1 MGKNIKVIFGILI
14 ILVLVNA
21 VASVY
26 FERFDLTQ
34 QQRYTLSQPSKDLIK
49 EVKDPIIVDVFLKG
63 DFPSEFKRLQ
73 SETRYL
79 LEEFSAYNSEIK
91 FNFINPLEEGVD
103 AQIVANNF
111 YKAGMMPETLN
122 MNQNGKVSESL
133 LFPWAVAYYDD
144 KSVQINL
151 LKKKIG
157 DSNEQI
163 VNTSVENLEYAFA
176 DAFSKLIY
184 GKDKKIAIMR
194 GNGELPEKNIV
205 DFVGKLKEYYYI
217 APFTLDSVTS
227 QPQRTLK
234 QLTEYDLILEAKPTQ
249 KYSEEE
255 KLVLDQYLMQ
265 GGKMMWLVENTAIEK
280 DSLFTNPDNATLA
293 FPRDLN
299 LNDFFFKY
307 GIRINTSLVKDVISA
322 PIILAQ
328 GTGNETQF
336 NPFPWNFSPL
346 AVSNNSHPIIKNT
359 EAVKFDFAN
368 SIDTLKN
375 GVKKTILLHS
385 SPTTRLEATPLMV
398 NLEMINQKPDL
409 ESYSAGKQNLGVLL
423 EGEFTSV
430 YKNRILPF
438 EVNNY
443 AETSK
448 ETKMLVI
455 SDGDVIKNEF
465 NREGPVA
472 LGYDR
477 FTGTTY
483 GNKEFL
489 MNAINYLLDDTGLL
503 AIRAKNIKLA
513 FLDTKKVAQERTS
526 WQLFNMLLPLIVL
539 GIFAF
544 GFYTVRKKKYIKH

>member
-1 MGKNIKVIFGILI
+1 MTKNIKSIFGIL
-14 ILVLVNA
+14 LVLIVVNVIA
-21 VASVY
+21 TIY
-26 FERFDLTQ
+26 FNRYDLTQ
-34 QQRYTLSQPSKDLIK
+34 NKRYTLSQPSKEIIEK
-49 EVKDPIIVDVFLKG
+49 VKDPIIIDVFLKG

-73 SETRYL
+73 NETRYL

-91 FNFINPLEEGVD
+91 FNFINPLEEGID
-103 AQIVANNF
+103 AQTIANNF
-111 YKAGMMPETLN
+111 YKAGMTPETLN
-122 MNQNGKVSESL
+122 VNENGKISESL

-144 KSVQINL
+144 KSVQVNL

-176 DAFSKLIY
+176 DAFSRLIY

-205 DFVGKLKEYYYI
+205 DFVKTLRDYYYI
-217 APFTLDSVTS
+217 APFTLDSVEGN
-227 QPQRTLK
+227 PQKTLR
-234 QLTEYDLILEAKPTQ
+234 QLEQYDLVLEAKPTQ
-249 KYSEEE
+249 KYSEKE

-265 GGKMMWLVENTAIEK
+265 GGKMLWLIENSAIEK
-280 DSLFTNPDNATLA
+280 DSLFTNDDNAALA
-293 FPRDLN
+293 YPRDLN

-307 GIRINTSLVKDVISA
+307 GIRINTSLVNDIISA

-328 GTGNETQF
+328 GSGNETQF
-336 NPFPWNFSPL
+336 NRFPWYYSPL
-346 AVSNNSHPIIKNT
+346 AVSDNSHTIIKNT

-368 SIDTLKN
+368 NIDTLKN
-375 GVKKTILLHS
+375 NIKKTILLHS
-385 SPTTRLEATPLMV
+385 SPKTKLDATPLLV
-398 NLEMINQKPDL
+398 NLDIINKKPIE
-409 ESYSAGKQNLGVLL
+409 ESYNAGKQNLGVLL

-438 EVNNY
+438 SLDKY
-443 AETSK
+443 K
-448 ETKMLVI
+448 EKGENTKMLVI

-465 NREGPVA
+465 NRDGPVA
-472 LGYDR
+472 LGHDR
-477 FTGTTY
+477 FTGATY

-489 MNAINYLLDDTGLL
+489 LNAVNYLLDDTGLL
-503 AIRAKNIKLA
+503 AIRAKDIKLA

-526 WQLFNMLLPLIVL
+526 WQLFTIILPLVVL

-544 GFYTVRKKKYIKH
+544 GFNTYRKKKYIKN

>member
-1 MGKNIKVIFGILI
+1 MTKNIKSIFGIL
-14 ILVLVNA
+14 LVLIVVNVIA
-21 VASVY
+21 TIY
-26 FERFDLTQ
+26 FNRYDLTQ
-34 QQRYTLSQPSKDLIK
+34 NKRYTLSQPSKEIIEK
-49 EVKDPIIVDVFLKG
+49 VKDPIIIDVFLKG

-73 SETRYL
+73 NETRYL

-91 FNFINPLEEGVD
+91 FNFINPLEEGID
-103 AQIVANNF
+103 AQTIANNF
-111 YKAGMMPETLN
+111 YKAGMTPETLN
-122 MNQNGKVSESL
+122 VNENGKISESL

-144 KSVQINL
+144 KSVQVNL

-176 DAFSKLIY
+176 DAFSRLIY

-205 DFVGKLKEYYYI
+205 DFVKTLRDYYYI
-217 APFTLDSVTS
+217 APFTLDSVEDN
-227 QPQRTLK
+227 PQKTLR
-234 QLTEYDLILEAKPTQ
+234 QLEQYDLVLEAKPTQ
-249 KYSEEE
+249 KYSEKE

-265 GGKMMWLVENTAIEK
+265 GGKMLWLTENSAIEK
-280 DSLFTNPDNATLA
+280 DSLFTNEDNAALA
-293 FPRDLN
+293 YPRDLN

-307 GIRINTSLVKDVISA
+307 GIRINTSLVNDIISA

-328 GTGNETQF
+328 GSGNETQF
-336 NPFPWNFSPL
+336 NPFPWFYSPL
-346 AVSNNSHPIIKNT
+346 AVSDNSHTIIKNT

-368 SIDTLKN
+368 NIDTLN
-375 GVKKTILLHS
+375 NNIKKTILLHS
-385 SPTTRLEATPLMV
+385 SPKTKLDATPLLV
-398 NLEMINQKPDL
+398 NLDIINKKPIE
-409 ESYSAGKQNLGVLL
+409 ESYNAGKQNLGVLL

-438 EVNNY
+438 SLDKY
-443 AETSK
+443 K
-448 ETKMLVI
+448 EKGENTKMLVI

-465 NREGPVA
+465 NRDGPVA
-472 LGYDR
+472 LGHDR
-477 FTGTTY
+477 FTGATY

-489 MNAINYLLDDTGLL
+489 LNAVNYLLDDTGLL
-503 AIRAKNIKLA
+503 AIRAKDIKLA

-526 WQLFNMLLPLIVL
+526 WQLFTIILPLVVL

-544 GFYTVRKKKYIKH
+544 GFNTYRKKKYIKN

>member
-1 MGKNIKVIFGILI
+1 MGKNIKFIFGILI
-14 ILVLVNA
+14 VLVLVNA
-21 VASVY
+21 VATLY
-26 FERFDLTQ
+26 FHRFDLTQ
-34 QQRYTLSQPSKDLIK
+34 QNRYTLSQPSKELIK
-49 EVKDPIIVDVFLKG
+49 EVKDPIIIDVFLKG

-103 AQIVANNF
+103 AQTVANNF

-163 VNTSVENLEYAFA
+163 VNTSVENLEYVFA

-184 GKDKKIAIMR
+184 GKEKKIAIMR

-205 DFVGKLKEYYYI
+205 DFVKSLKKYYYI
-217 APFTLDSVTS
+217 APFTLDSVAS
-227 QPQRTLK
+227 QPQRTLD
-234 QLTEYDLILEAKPTQ
+234 QLTQYDLILEAKPTQ
-249 KYSEEE
+249 KYTEEE

-265 GGKMMWLVENTAIEK
+265 GGKMLWLVENTAIEK
-280 DSLFTNPDNATLA
+280 DSLFTNEDNATLA

-307 GIRINTSLVKDVISA
+307 GIRINTSLVNDIISA

-328 GTGNETQF
+328 GAGNETQF
-336 NPFPWNFSPL
+336 NPFPWYYSPL
-346 AVSNNSHPIIKNT
+346 AVSNNSHIIIKNT

-375 GVKKTILLHS
+375 EVKKTILLHS
-385 SPTTRLEATPLMV
+385 SPTTKLEATPLMV
-398 NLEMINQKPDL
+398 NLEMINQKPNP
-409 ESYSAGKQNLGVLL
+409 ESYTAGKQNLGVLL

-430 YKNRILPF
+430 YKNRVLPF
-438 EVNNY
+438 EVKNY
-443 AETSK
+443 SEKSK

-465 NREGPVA
+465 NRDGPAA

-477 FTGTTY
+477 FTGNTY

-489 MNAINYLLDDTGLL
+489 MNATNYLLDDTGLL

-526 WQLFNMLLPLIVL
+526 WQLFNMILPLILL

-544 GFYTVRKKKYIKH
+544 GFYAYRKKKYIKH